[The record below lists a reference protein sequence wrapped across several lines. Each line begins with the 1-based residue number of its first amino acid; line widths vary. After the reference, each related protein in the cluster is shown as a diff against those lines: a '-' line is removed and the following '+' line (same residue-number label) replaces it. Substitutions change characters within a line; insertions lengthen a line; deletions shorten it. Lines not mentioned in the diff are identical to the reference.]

1 MARFCPA
8 CGSQLEDNAMFCA
21 SCGAKIEPQPFT
33 NNQYNNYGYQSHNN
47 PAPKKKG
54 IDAKTII
61 LIAGAAILLIAML
74 ITGLSI
80 VFPGPK
86 AVARRYTKAYLDGN
100 AKKMINTMAS
110 FMWDNDPDEKKEGID
125 ALEKIYDVYNFEDFD
140 KVKFK
145 VKEVNKLSK
154 SERENLQEFLDAFDD
169 ADSVKIKNS
178 KKVEVKVTITDG
190 SETYRGTIEIFLVK
204 YKGFWKV
211 VYEEEDFDDDFYKA
225 MYGDTF
231 SDWID

>member
-21 SCGAKIEPQPFT
+21 SCGTKLEPQQFT
-33 NNQYNNYGYQSHNN
+33 NNQYNNYGYQSHNS
-47 PAPKKKG
+47 APKKKG

-86 AVARRYTKAYLDGN
+86 AVAKRFTNGIIKGNPTKIVN
-100 AKKMINTMAS
+100 CMPS
-110 FMWDNDPDEKKEGID
+110 FLWENDRDEKAELID
-125 ALEKIYDVYNFEDFD
+125 NLETYLESIFDEIEDYDKITI
-140 KVKFK
+140 K

-154 SERENLQEFLDAFDD
+154 SERDELTSQLELIELALDDFD
-169 ADSVKIKNS
+169 ADAINPKKARKVNLKLVIEDGADTIREDVEITVIK
-178 KKVEVKVTITDG
+178 
-190 SETYRGTIEIFLVK
+190 YRGQ
-204 YKGFWKV
+204 WKV
-211 VYEEEDFDDDFYKA
+211 FPY
-225 MYGDTF
+225 
-231 SDWID
+231 DWF